1 MRLTKSKRENKK
13 DKAEQSLLIVRKPMS
28 QPSNH
33 APIGIFDSGV
43 GGLSVLRAIRAQMP
57 EEEVLYL
64 GDQEHVPY
72 GSRPPEEVRVF
83 SEEITRFLLAQGAKL
98 IIVACNSASAAALPY
113 LRQTF
118 PDVPFVGMEPAVKL
132 AAEQTR
138 SGIIGVLATPATF
151 QSSQYASML
160 ERFAQN
166 ARVLQHT
173 CPGLVEQ
180 IEKGELEGVETESI
194 LREALMPMLE
204 EGIDMVVLGCSH
216 YPFVMRL
223 IKRIVGQNVQMI
235 DPAPAVAR
243 QARRLLEEGSLRHP
257 AREQAPVRY
266 YTTTLAEALESILP
280 LLTGRA
286 ERAKQLRWENGK
298 LTE

>member
-1 MRLTKSKRENKK
+1 
-13 DKAEQSLLIVRKPMS
+13 MS
-28 QPSNH
+28 QYSNN

-72 GSRPPEEVRVF
+72 GLRPPEEVRAF
-83 SEEITRFLLAQGAKL
+83 SEEITRFLLAHDAKL
-98 IIVACNSASAAALPY
+98 IIVACNSASAAALPH

-118 PDVPFVGMEPAVKL
+118 PDVSFVGMEPAVKL

-138 SGIIGVLATPATF
+138 SGVIGVLATPATF
-151 QSSQYASML
+151 QGSLYASML

-166 ARVLQHT
+166 VTVLQHT

-180 IEKGELEGVETESI
+180 IEKGELEGAETESI
-194 LREALMPMLE
+194 LREALVPMLE

-243 QARRLLEEGSLRHP
+243 QARRLLEEDSLRHP
-257 AREQAPVRY
+257 AREQAPVTY
-266 YTTTLAEALESILP
+266 YTTAMAEALESILP
-280 LLTGRA
+280 VLTGRA
-286 ERAKQLRWENGK
+286 DAAKQLRWKNGT
-298 LTE
+298 LME